1 VSCPALPSRF
11 APIRLEHA
19 LRLGSSEQ
27 QILAALGTP
36 SRRVGTW
43 IYHESAAKTPGD
55 CEGGS
60 FDVTSGL
67 QARIEHG
74 AVVDLRVFKVT
85 SC

>member
-1 VSCPALPSRF
+1 MRFPLPSRL
-11 APIRLEHA
+11 AGLEA
-19 LRLGSSEQ
+19 LNVDVIGYEFRSDSGFFFS
-27 QILAALGTP
+27 LAAGLFKGLGGGA
-36 SRRVGTW
+36 VC
-43 IYHESAAKTPGD
+43 PGD